1 MNNTVFMSM
10 KIMLKVSLLL
20 LFYNMS
26 AAFCLAQTKDDALH
40 LFDSYAGIYR
50 NSSGDF
56 ISIAKSES
64 LTV

>member
-1 MNNTVFMSM
+1 
-10 KIMLKVSLLL
+10 MLKVSLLL